1 MVLKSQSVSCAPAE
15 GGGGGSGGGHEETYY
30 TDLLK
35 MKLSKAV

>member
-1 MVLKSQSVSCAPAE
+1 MALKSQSVNCAPAE
-15 GGGGGSGGGHEETYY
+15 GSGGSGGSHEETYY